1 MALTMKL
8 ISVAYDM
15 DEDVQ
20 TQKNREKAVEAKNK
34 SEENDQQDND
44 QFQGN
49 SKKLLRKRKFFEKKA
64 NKEPVKEE
72 PPEEELILAKMPSI
86 FEYFG
91 YALCPGTTV
100 FGPWVSYKEYMDIF
114 KTPKWVRKAVNN
126 HTNFY
131 FLSNQANVIL
141 PELCLVAQSHLF
153 HGIWI
158 HVPSIVNV
166 LDHLVYTK
174 TRTI

>member
-20 TQKNREKAVEAKNK
+20 TQKNREKALEAKNK
-34 SEENDQQDND
+34 SEENDQHDND
-44 QFQGN
+44 QLQG
-49 SKKLLRKRKFFEKKA
+49 SKKFLRKRKFFEKKA

-72 PPEEELILAKMPSI
+72 PLEEELILAKMPSI

-114 KTPKWVRKAVNN
+114 KTPKWVRQL
-126 HTNFY
+126 NF
-131 FLSNQANVIL
+131 FFHIQVKKKFDFF
-141 PELCLVAQSHLF
+141 PRTSHGCSKSSF
-153 HGIWI
+153 PWD
-158 HVPSIVNV
+158 S
-166 LDHLVYTK
+166 DSCS
-174 TRTI
+174 